1 MSSQTIVA
9 PAAVAAGPRHGALAK
24 DALGLPAVLFCI
36 VTGAAPLAAMMFNVP
51 VAVSGGGYAVPAAF
65 LVATIALTIFST
77 GYIEMSRRVTS
88 TGGFYTFIS
97 RGLGNVMGLGSGV
110 LIALCYV
117 IFAAAVTGVLGY
129 FASTTIDDWFGI
141 SLPAYVYMFGA
152 LALMTGFAWF
162 HIELTA
168 KILGVALVCE
178 VLALLVLSAGI
189 IGHGGGPDGFEAAP
203 LNPFDI
209 FDNSAAIAIFG
220 AGATGIAIFGAFWSW
235 VGFEMAP
242 NYAEESR
249 DPKRIAKL
257 ATYASVIGLGLFYI
271 FCSYMFISGWGL
283 QGAAEGVNAQF
294 SGDIASAWY
303 PLTDRFVGTGLTTI
317 FEALAITSSFA
328 CAMAFF
334 NTSARYLY
342 ALGRERV
349 LPASLARTHPT
360 HQSPYIAA
368 LVVGAFVFLYCLG
381 FVIDDS
387 STEAALLKLGTY
399 SPLLGV
405 LGILFVQ
412 AVCSV
417 AVIKFFLTEARD
429 GFHWFKTLVAPVLGT
444 VFMVGACY
452 LLIANRASL
461 AGAGDAPFIKYLP
474 YVAIV
479 LFLIGIVAAFY
490 FRAAD
495 HERYEG
501 IGRFAVEEEL
511 RHDPVM
517 SPEFAPIRT

>member
-1 MSSQTIVA
+1 MDQAAASAA
-9 PAAVAAGPRHGALAK
+9 PATQAAPGNLRAN
-24 DALGLPAVLFCI
+24 ALGLPSVLFCI
-36 VTGAAPLAAMMFNVP
+36 VTGAAPLAAMIFNVP
-51 VAVSGGGYAVPAAF
+51 VAVLGGGYAAPAAF
-65 LVATIALTIFST
+65 LIATIALTIFSV

-88 TGGFYTFIS
+88 AGGFYAFIT
-97 RGLGNVMGLGSGV
+97 RGLGSIMGLGSGV
-110 LIALCYV
+110 FIALCYLIFTCAV
-117 IFAAAVTGVLGY
+117 LGTMSYFAATSIEAWTGV
-129 FASTTIDDWFGI
+129 D
-141 SLPAYVYMFGA
+141 LPAWVYMAIG
-152 LALMTGFAWF
+152 LAIMASLAFF

-189 IGHGGGPDGFEAAP
+189 IGHGGGPDGFEASP
-203 LNPFDI
+203 LNPFDL
-209 FDNSAAIAIFG
+209 FDNSAAIAVFG

-303 PLTDRFVGTGLTTI
+303 PLTDRFVGSGLTTI

-417 AVIKFFLTEARD
+417 AVIRFFLTEARD

-444 VFMVGACY
+444 LFMVGACY

-474 YVAIV
+474 YVAIAM
-479 LFLIGIVAAFY
+479 FLIGIVAAFY

-495 HERYEG
+495 TERYES
-501 IGRFAVEEEL
+501 IGRFALDDEL
-511 RHDPVM
+511 SHDPVM
-517 SPEFAPIRT
+517 SGEFAPIRT

>member
-1 MSSQTIVA
+1 MDQAAATAA
-9 PAAVAAGPRHGALAK
+9 PATSAGHGALRAN
-24 DALGLPAVLFCI
+24 ALGLPSVLFCI
-36 VTGAAPLAAMMFNVP
+36 VTGAAPLAAMVFNVP
-51 VAVSGGGYAVPAAF
+51 VAVLGGGYAAPAAF
-65 LVATIALTIFST
+65 FVATVALTIFSI

-88 TGGFYTFIS
+88 AGGFYAFIT
-97 RGLGNVMGLGSGV
+97 RGLGSVMGLGSGV
-110 LIALCYV
+110 FIALCYLIFTCAV
-117 IFAAAVTGVLGY
+117 LGTMSYFAATSIDTWTG
-129 FASTTIDDWFGI
+129 ID
-141 SLPAYVYMFGA
+141 LPAYVYMAIG
-152 LALMTGFAWF
+152 LAIMGSLAFF

-168 KILGVALVCE
+168 KVLGVALICE
-178 VLALLVLSAGI
+178 VLALLALSIGI

-203 LNPFDI
+203 LNPFAL
-209 FDNSAAIAIFG
+209 FDNSSAVAVFG

-257 ATYASVIGLGLFYI
+257 ATYASVIGLGVFYV
-271 FCSYMFISGWGL
+271 FCSYMFVSGWGL
-283 QGAAEGVNAQF
+283 KGAAEGVNSQF

-303 PLTDRFVGTGLTTI
+303 PLTDRFVGSGLTTI

-368 LVVGAFVFLYCLG
+368 SVVAGFVFLYCLG
-381 FVIDDS
+381 FVLDDS

-412 AVCSV
+412 GVCSV
-417 AVIKFFLTEARD
+417 AVVKYFMTEARD
-429 GFHWFKTLVAPVLGT
+429 GFHWWKTLIAPILGT
-444 VFMVGACY
+444 LFMAGACY
-452 LLIANRASL
+452 LLISNRASL

-474 YVAIV
+474 YTAIV
-479 LFLIGIVAAFY
+479 MFLIGIVAAFY

-495 HERYEG
+495 AERYAG
-501 IGRFAVEEEL
+501 IGSFATDEEL
-511 RHDPVM
+511 SHDPVM

>member
-1 MSSQTIVA
+1 VLGTMSYF
-9 PAAVAAGPRHGALAK
+9 AATSIEAWTGV
-24 DALGLPAVLFCI
+24 DLPA
-36 VTGAAPLAAMMFNVP
+36 
-51 VAVSGGGYAVPAAF
+51 
-65 LVATIALTIFST
+65 
-77 GYIEMSRRVTS
+77 
-88 TGGFYTFIS
+88 
-97 RGLGNVMGLGSGV
+97 
-110 LIALCYV
+110 
-117 IFAAAVTGVLGY
+117 
-129 FASTTIDDWFGI
+129 W
-141 SLPAYVYMFGA
+141 VYMAIG
-152 LALMTGFAWF
+152 LAIMASLAFF

-189 IGHGGGPDGFEAAP
+189 IGSGGGPDGFEAAP

-257 ATYASVIGLGLFYI
+257 ATYASVIGLGVFYI
-271 FCSYMFISGWGL
+271 FCSYMFVTGWGL
-283 QGAAEGVNAQF
+283 NGSAAAVNSQF
-294 SGDIASAWY
+294 SGEIASAWY

-342 ALGRERV
+342 ALGRENV
-349 LPASLARTHPT
+349 LPSAFARTHPT

-368 LVVGAFVFLYCLG
+368 TVVAGFVFLYCLG
-381 FVIDDS
+381 FVLDDS

-412 AVCSV
+412 GVCSV
-417 AVIKFFLTEARD
+417 AVIRYFMTEARD
-429 GFHWFKTLVAPVLGT
+429 GFHWFKTLVAPVFGT
-444 VFMVGACY
+444 LFMVGACY

-495 HERYEG
+495 QERYEG
-501 IGRFAVEEEL
+501 IGRFAVEQEL
-511 RHDPVM
+511 SHDPVM